1 MQPPTSRSWEGGA
14 RNDAQTPPQCT
25 PRPQR
30 GASAVQTGSSAR
42 AHQALPLRHR
52 RGRPGVLAHRK
63 FSRSAFSVWTEDR
76 RLRAAGVLRSVG
88 ANRCQAGC
96 RGPAHAAVER
106 RWWAGTAPSPRAC
119 AVPSSSGTASTSTAK
134 GGVTPTSRTG
144 FENVSGPRA
153 SPCAPQACA
162 PPRAPGRR
170 ALRPGSRL
178 CPRASILEATWL
190 HLAGGGMHA
199 DSGEG

>member
-1 MQPPTSRSWEGGA
+1 MHAPPPAWRLPRADWIICACAQGA
-14 RNDAQTPPQCT
+14 PAQAPPRTAC
-25 PRPQR
+25 
-30 GASAVQTGSSAR
+30 
-42 AHQALPLRHR
+42 
-52 RGRPGVLAHRK
+52 RGRPRVLAHRK
-63 FSRSAFSVWTEDR
+63 SSRSAFSVWTGDR

-88 ANRCQAGC
+88 ANRYQAGC
-96 RGPAHAAVER
+96 RGPAHAPDER

-144 FENVSGPRA
+144 FENVSGPRTSLVPHQA
-153 SPCAPQACA
+153 RAHPSAP
-162 PPRAPGRR
+162 RRR

-190 HLAGGGMHA
+190 HFAGGGMHA

>member
-1 MQPPTSRSWEGGA
+1 MLPPTPRFGVGGA

-25 PRPQR
+25 PRPQH
-30 GASAVQTGSSAR
+30 GASPVQTGLSAR

-63 FSRSAFSVWTEDR
+63 SSRSAFSVWAGDR
-76 RLRAAGVLRSVG
+76 RLRAASVLRSVG

-96 RGPAHAAVER
+96 RGPAHTAVER

-153 SPCAPQACA
+153 SPAPLRPARPRVPPGVARSGQGPACA
-162 PPRAPGRR
+162 RGPPSWRRDLAPSCWRWN
-170 ALRPGSRL
+170 A
-178 CPRASILEATWL
+178 C
-190 HLAGGGMHA
+190 
-199 DSGEG
+199 